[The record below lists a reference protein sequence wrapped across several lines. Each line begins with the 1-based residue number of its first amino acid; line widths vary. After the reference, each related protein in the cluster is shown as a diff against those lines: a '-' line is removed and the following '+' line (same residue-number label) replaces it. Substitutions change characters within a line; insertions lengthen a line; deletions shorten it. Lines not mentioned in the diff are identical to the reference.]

1 MKTILPAITLL
12 TTICASTMSVA
23 ADLPKPTGE
32 VVLTVSGNLA
42 NTNHGEDAQF
52 DREMLAAL
60 GTTEITTSS
69 PWYEQPVTF
78 EGVLLETLI
87 EYVGGQGTNINAIA
101 LNDYGTSIPMSD
113 VDDTGVILATKLN
126 GQDMEVRD
134 KGPIFV
140 IYPYDSAP
148 KYQTQT
154 YYARSAWQVTKL
166 IIE

>member
-1 MKTILPAITLL
+1 MKTILK
-12 TTICASTMSVA
+12 ASTFIAAICVSTMGVA
-23 ADLPKPTGE
+23 GDLPKPTGE
-32 VVLTVSGNLA
+32 VILTVSGNLA
-42 NTNHGEDAQF
+42 NTNNGDEAQF
-52 DREMLAAL
+52 DRAMLAAL

-69 PWYEQPVTF
+69 PWYEHTATF
-78 EGVLLETLI
+78 EGVLLEKI
-87 EYVGGQGTNINAIA
+87 VEYVGGEGTSINAIA

-113 VDDTGVILATKLN
+113 VEETGVILATKLN

-148 KYQTQT
+148 EYQTQT